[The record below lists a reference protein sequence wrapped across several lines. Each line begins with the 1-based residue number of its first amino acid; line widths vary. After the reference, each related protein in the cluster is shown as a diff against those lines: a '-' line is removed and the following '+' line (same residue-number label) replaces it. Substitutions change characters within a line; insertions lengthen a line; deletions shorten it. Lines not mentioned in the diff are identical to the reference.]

1 MSELKVNDV
10 INASLEIELL
20 DAPEDI
26 AEIDI
31 LDYAT
36 KYKYSY
42 SCGKVFVSGDVKFEA
57 GFTPDSDIE
66 DWAEDD
72 IRSFFEEIEDYEI
85 FDVNKDDLF
94 SQRAKIRVKA
104 VKG

>member
-10 INASLEIELL
+10 INARLEIELL

-26 AEIDI
+26 TEIDI

-57 GFTPDSDIE
+57 GFMPDSDIE
-66 DWAEDD
+66 DWIEDD
-72 IRSFFEEIEDYEI
+72 IKSFFEEIEDYEI
-85 FDVNKDDLF
+85 FDVDKDDLF
-94 SQRAKIRVKA
+94 HQSAKIRVKS
-104 VKG
+104 VKE